1 MDSLSDD
8 DDVLEV
14 VSDDAGYDVAVEE
27 DVE

>member
-14 VSDDAGYDVAVEE
+14 VSDDAGDDVAVEE